1 MARLSQNSRGD
12 VRRHVPSR
20 IRRSS
25 TILAALAAVGAV
37 SLAFA
42 AVQGASFVLPSTVG
56 AYSSTRATRP
66 SFWASTS
73 RSSGQTALLAEG
85 LETEAGAEVA
95 GVTGVGLV
103 GEVAEVAEVAQVA
116 EVAEVAK
123 VAEVAEVAEVA
134 DAAAAVEVPEVAAIA
149 PLFQEFNVSMNTDPK
164 KLMKVMVA
172 IFNKGERALDLILTD
187 PRAKSTLLYS
197 IAMLP
202 DNFRAAAQIL
212 TRRRDRRMRVRV
224 LQHFR
229 PIPDADMEVLR
240 MSKTTNVT
248 KLGSAITSK
257 FVDVAGN
264 NLKRSVK
271 LEFAG
276 REIAFNAMMA
286 IETASQKANREL
298 TFSPR
303 FVKQALDAVS
313 SESIAP
319 SEGEQSGSAANGTSS
334 TGNPNI
340 QVSLVVVLVAT

>member
-20 IRRSS
+20 IRRSA

-85 LETEAGAEVA
+85 LETEAG
-95 GVTGVGLV
+95 
-103 GEVAEVAEVAQVA
+103 
-116 EVAEVAK
+116 
-123 VAEVAEVAEVA
+123 
-134 DAAAAVEVPEVAAIA
+134 VPEVAAIA

>member
-66 SFWASTS
+66 SFWSSTS

-85 LETEAGAEVA
+85 LETEAG
-95 GVTGVGLV
+95 
-103 GEVAEVAEVAQVA
+103 
-116 EVAEVAK
+116 
-123 VAEVAEVAEVA
+123 VAEVAEVA
-134 DAAAAVEVPEVAAIA
+134 DAAAAVPEVAAIA